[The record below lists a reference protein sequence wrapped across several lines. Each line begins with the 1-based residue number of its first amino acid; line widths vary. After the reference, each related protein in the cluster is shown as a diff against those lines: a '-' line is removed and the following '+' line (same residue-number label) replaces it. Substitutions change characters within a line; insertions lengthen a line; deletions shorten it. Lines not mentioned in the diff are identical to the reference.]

1 MSKKPTSKKE
11 PPQSVKG
18 MRDIYGSEYYALEG
32 FLEKASEIAM
42 YYGFQPIDTPILEK
56 EELFRSGVGED
67 TDIVEKEMYAF
78 RTKGGDHVVMR
89 PEGTAPSMRAYIEHG
104 MGSWPQPVM
113 LYYKGPFFRHETP
126 QRGRFRQFTQFGL
139 EILGTPKSIADA
151 EIIHTS
157 AITAREAGL
166 KNIVFDINS
175 VGDKECRPRYVKE
188 LANYYKKHAGEIC
201 NDCKRR
207 LKENPLRLLDCK
219 NEKCR
224 GVKESAPQSVT
235 ALCDACRKHF
245 KEVLEYLEALDIPF
259 RLNNNL
265 VRGLDYYTRTVFE
278 MIEDRDDNGDPDQ
291 GAREDLPAQAGDE
304 KEKKKKSEEDEGAR
318 APLALGGGGRYDY
331 LARQLGHRREVPAV
345 GASYGAERW
354 FLSKN
359 FQKMNPRI
367 IKQPKMYF
375 IQLGFDAKLKSLGII
390 EILRKARMPITQ
402 SLVKDSLGSQLAA
415 AEKQKI
421 PYSIIF
427 GQKEALDDTVIVRD
441 MNTRSQDT
449 VRIAELSKYLKG
461 MR

>member
-1 MSKKPTSKKE
+1 MSKKPISKKE
-11 PPQSVKG
+11 PPQTVKG
-18 MRDIYGSEYYALEG
+18 MHDVIGSEYYALEG
-32 FLEKASEIAM
+32 FLEKASEVAM
-42 YYGFQPIDTPILEK
+42 YYGFQPIRTPVLEK
-56 EELFRSGVGED
+56 EELFRSGVGEG

-89 PEGTAPSMRAYIEHG
+89 PEGTAPVMRAYIEHG

-113 LYYKGPFFRHETP
+113 LYYKEHLFRHETP
-126 QRGRFRQFTQFGL
+126 QRGRMREHTQFGL

-151 EIIHTS
+151 EIIHTFS
-157 AITAREAGL
+157 AILKEAGL
-166 KNIVFDINS
+166 ANIILDINS
-175 VGDKECRPRYVKE
+175 IGDKECRPRYIRE
-188 LANYYKKHAGEIC
+188 LANYYKKHIGEIC

-219 NEKCR
+219 NEKCQPI
-224 GVKESAPQSVT
+224 KENAPHSVT

-245 KEVLEYLEALDIPF
+245 KEVLEYLEALNIPF

-278 MIEDRDDNGDPDQ
+278 IAEDTDDGTSSDSHPESEGENEKGKDKSKKEDGIE
-291 GAREDLPAQAGDE
+291 E
-304 KEKKKKSEEDEGAR
+304 AR

-331 LARQLGHRREVPAV
+331 LARALGSRREVPGV
-345 GASYGAERW
+345 GGGIGTERI

-359 FQKMNPRI
+359 WERQNPRI
-367 IKQPKMYF
+367 IKQPKIYF

-390 EILRKARMPITQ
+390 EILRKARVPITQ
-402 SLVKDSLGSQLAA
+402 SLAKDSLGSQLAA
-415 AEKQKI
+415 AEKVRV
-421 PYSIIF
+421 PYAIIF